1 MARRSKDGSGQPRH
15 GAQQRSDTGSSARR
29 TATAWKWWLSGLLV
43 LHLLAIVAEPFQFF
57 TRSPR
62 GTSPAADVIRSGLAP
77 YVEFAYLNHGY
88 FFFAP
93 EPGPSHLL
101 ECTLTF
107 ADGREARLRFPDRKA
122 QWPRLLYHRHFML
135 AEFLHQLHVPPPPTD
150 ASIDPQLFR
159 DWRRERQRYEMIRD
173 SMIEHLKQRYGAAK
187 VEITRLEHRLP
198 SSEEVL
204 DRGLPLDAPEL
215 YVPLPDEPVESFSP
229 APSNQPSP
237 LTAPMIPLPKAGRD
251 PEEVR
256 P

>member
-1 MARRSKDGSGQPRH
+1 MTRRNRDGSGQPRH
-15 GAQQRSDTGSSARR
+15 GAQLGSDQGRSERR
-29 TATAWKWWLSGLLV
+29 IATTWKWWLSGLLV

-62 GTSPAADVIRSGLAP
+62 GTSPAADVIRNGLSP

-101 ECTLTF
+101 ECKLKF
-107 ADGREARLRFPDRKA
+107 EDGREAKLRFPDLDA

-135 AEFLHQLHVPPPPTD
+135 AEFLHQLHVPSPPTD
-150 ASIDPQLFR
+150 ASMDPQLFR
-159 DWRRERQRYEMIRD
+159 DWKRDRQRFERIRD
-173 SMIEHLKQRYGAAK
+173 SMSEHLKQRYGAMK

-198 SSEEVL
+198 SSDEVL
-204 DRGLPLDAPEL
+204 ERGLPLDAPEL

-237 LTAPMIPLPKAGRD
+237 LTAPMFPLPGAGEA
-251 PEEVR
+251 EEVG